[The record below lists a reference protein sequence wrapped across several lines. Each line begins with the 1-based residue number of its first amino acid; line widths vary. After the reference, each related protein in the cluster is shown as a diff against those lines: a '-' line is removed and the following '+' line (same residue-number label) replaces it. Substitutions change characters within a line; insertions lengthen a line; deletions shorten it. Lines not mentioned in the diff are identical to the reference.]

1 MNKPELSLEFLN
13 GAIDHIEHLSNETK
27 RILGAKNPIADAV
40 ISMDL
45 AGHSYD
51 YSELIVMRDSLL
63 NKTFTTTANT
73 EDPAWNSPKDAI
85 QSIRLAHE
93 KMQLLDEERRKI
105 LKEHQALYGR
115 DLYMEAQRI
124 AEDGLGMPHRFIYDE
139 YLEKNDITPVWAEKI
154 WPVMMEL
161 PKQKTMQPERAA
173 AINILDL

>member
-1 MNKPELSLEFLN
+1 MNKPELPLEFLN

-124 AEDGLGMPHRFIYDE
+124 AEDGLGMPHHFIYDE
-139 YLEKNDITPVWAEKI
+139 YLAKKDLTPQWAHKI
-154 WPVMMEL
+154 YPLL
-161 PKQKTMQPERAA
+161 PARKDDEIAA
-173 AINILDL
+173 SIQVVDL